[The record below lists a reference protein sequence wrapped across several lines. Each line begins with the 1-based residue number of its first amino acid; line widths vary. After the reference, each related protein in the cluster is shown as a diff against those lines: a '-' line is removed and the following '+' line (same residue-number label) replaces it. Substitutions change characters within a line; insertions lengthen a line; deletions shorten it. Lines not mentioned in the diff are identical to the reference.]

1 MLDFDFEPQSPSWAK
16 RLAAF
21 DLETTGLDLR
31 ESRIVT
37 ACVAVLDG
45 NGQVE
50 SLSEWLVNPGIEIP
64 EAAAAVHGITTE
76 FAAANGAAPQIA
88 IAQMLELLRGLFT
101 QMPVVAFNA
110 AYDFSILHHEAV
122 RHGLTPVTPR
132 PVVDPLVLDRELVK
146 YRSGKGS
153 RTLGALTTDYQ
164 VPLENAHNSTAD
176 AVAAGRLAQR
186 MAAKFDRLN
195 MDLESLHNAQ
205 IEWAKAQALDF
216 EKWMK
221 TQNRPDFRA
230 ELGWPV
236 RD

>member
-1 MLDFDFEPQSPSWAK
+1 MLDFDFEPQTPAWAK

-37 ACVAVLDG
+37 ACVAVLNA
-45 NGQVE
+45 NGEVE
-50 SLSEWLVNPGIEIP
+50 SLSEWLVDPGIEIP
-64 EAAAAVHGITTE
+64 EAAARVHGVTTE
-76 FAAANGAAPQIA
+76 FAKANGISPAKAVSEIVENLKQ
-88 IAQMLELLRGLFT
+88 LLN

-110 AYDFSILHHEAV
+110 AYDFSILHHESI
-122 RHGLTPVTPR
+122 RHGVAPLNPK

-153 RTLGALTTDYQ
+153 RTLGALTVDYQ

-195 MDLESLHNAQ
+195 LEVEALHNSQ
-205 IEWAKAQALDF
+205 IEWAHAQALDF

>member
-1 MLDFDFEPQSPSWAK
+1 MLDFDFDPQAPSWAK

-31 ESRIVT
+31 QSRIVT
-37 ACVAVLDG
+37 ACVVVLDS
-45 NGQVE
+45 NGEVE
-50 SLSEWLVNPGIEIP
+50 SLNEWLVNPGIEIP
-64 EAAAAVHGITTE
+64 VAASAVHGVTTE
-76 FAAANGAAPQIA
+76 VAVRDGSAPEESISQL
-88 IAQMLELLRGLFT
+88 LELLGSLMSE
-101 QMPVVAFNA
+101 MPLIAFNA
-110 AYDFSILHHEAV
+110 AYDFSILHHEAL
-122 RHGLTPVTPR
+122 RYGHSPIDPK
-132 PVVDPLVLDRELVK
+132 PVVDPLILDRQLVK
-146 YRSGKGS
+146 FRKGK

-176 AVAAGRLAQR
+176 AIAAGRLAQR
-186 MAAKFDRLN
+186 MANKFSE
-195 MDLESLHNAQ
+195 LEMSAVELHELQ
-205 IEWAKAQALDF
+205 IGWAKEQALDF

>member
-1 MLDFDFEPQSPSWAK
+1 MLDFDFEPQSPAWAK

-37 ACVAVLDG
+37 ACVAVLDA
-45 NGQVE
+45 NGQTE
-50 SLSEWLVNPGIEIP
+50 ALFEWLVNPGIEIP
-64 EAAAAVHGITTE
+64 AAAAAVHGITTE
-76 FAAANGAAPQIA
+76 FAAANGAAPEESIA
-88 IAQMLELLRGLFT
+88 EIVAKLDELLHE
-101 QMPVVAFNA
+101 MPVVAFNA
-110 AYDFSILHHEAV
+110 AYDFSILHHEAN
-122 RHGLTPVTPR
+122 RHGIQPLIPKPVI
-132 PVVDPLVLDRELVK
+132 DPLVLDRELVK
-146 YRSGKGS
+146 FRSGKGS

-186 MAAKFDRLN
+186 MAAKFERLN
-195 MDLESLHNAQ
+195 MELDALHDAQ
-205 IEWAKAQALDF
+205 IEWARAQALDF

>member
-1 MLDFDFEPQSPSWAK
+1 
-16 RLAAF
+16 
-21 DLETTGLDLR
+21 
-31 ESRIVT
+31 
-37 ACVAVLDG
+37 VLDG

-64 EAAAAVHGITTE
+64 AAAAAVHGVTTE
-76 FAAANGAAPQIA
+76 FAVANGSAPAVA
-88 IAQMLELLRGLFT
+88 ITEMITLLRELFG

-110 AYDFSILHHEAV
+110 AYDFSILHHEAL
-122 RHGLTPVTPR
+122 RYGIDPLSPR

-186 MAAKFDRLN
+186 MASKFDRLN
-195 MDLESLHNAQ
+195 LEINELHDAQ
-205 IEWAKAQALDF
+205 IQWAEAQALDF

>member
-1 MLDFDFEPQSPSWAK
+1 VLDFDFEPQSPAWAK

-64 EAAAAVHGITTE
+64 EAAANVHGITTE
-76 FAAANGAAPQIA
+76 FAAANGSAPGVA
-88 IAQMLELLRGLFT
+88 IAEMTALLQELFG

-110 AYDFSILHHEAV
+110 AYDFSILHHEAL
-122 RHGLTPVTPR
+122 RHGIDPLVPK
-132 PVVDPLVLDRELVK
+132 PVVDPLVLDREMVK

-153 RTLGALTTDYQ
+153 RTLGALTNDYQ

-186 MAAKFDRLN
+186 MAGKFERLN
-195 MDLESLHNAQ
+195 MEANALHDAQ
-205 IEWAKAQALDF
+205 IEWARAQALDF